1 MANSLEFAKK
11 FVPVL
16 DDIYK
21 NLSVTQGMDAGKKLD
36 FTGTNEV
43 NVLKTSTTGLGDYSR
58 TNGYPKGDI
67 TANWET
73 LKLTEERGK
82 ELSIDRMD
90 NEEMA
95 NVFGIITGQFMRDW
109 VVPEVDAF
117 RFAKYASASGITKA
131 TPAILTKDTI
141 IAEIDEANRQLNADE
156 VPIAGRILYINS
168 DLQPILNNAFAR
180 SWGSQSSVSTMLT
193 NYNGIPI
200 KYVPPTRFYSEIM
213 LNDGSEAWGYKKSEN
228 GKNINFMLIYPEA
241 ILQVVKLTLP
251 KVFTPDENQDK
262 DMWKFQFRM
271 YHDAFVYE
279 NKAKGIYLHTATN

>member
-1 MANSLEFAKK
+1 MANSLEFEKK
-11 FVPVL
+11 FLPVL

-21 NLSVTQGMDAGKKLD
+21 NLSVTQGMDAGKKVD

-156 VPIAGRILYINS
+156 VPIAGRIWYINS

-180 SWGSQSSVSTMLT
+180 SWGS
-193 NYNGIPI
+193 
-200 KYVPPTRFYSEIM
+200 
-213 LNDGSEAWGYKKSEN
+213 KS
-228 GKNINFMLIYPEA
+228 
-241 ILQVVKLTLP
+241 
-251 KVFTPDENQDK
+251 
-262 DMWKFQFRM
+262 
-271 YHDAFVYE
+271 
-279 NKAKGIYLHTATN
+279 

>member
-117 RFAKYASASGITKA
+117 RFAKYASANGIKKA

-141 IAEIDEANRQLNADE
+141 IAEIDEAVRQLNADE
-156 VPIAGRILYINS
+156 VPIAGRVLYINS

-180 SWGSQSSVSTMLT
+180 SWGSQSVVSTMLT

-213 LNDGSEAWGYKKSEN
+213 LNDGSEDWGYKKSEN

-251 KVFTPDENQDK
+251 KVFTPDENQYK

-279 NKAKGIYLHTATN
+279 NKAKGIYLHTSTN

>member
-11 FVPVL
+11 FLPIL

-21 NLSVTQGMDAGKKLD
+21 YSSITQGMDAGKKVD

-43 NVLKTSTTGLGDYSR
+43 NVLKTHTTGLGDYSR

-67 TANWET
+67 TANWEI

-117 RFAKYASASGITKA
+117 RFAKYASANDISKA
-131 TPAILTKDTI
+131 TGAVLTKDTI
-141 IAEIDEANRQLNADE
+141 LAAIDEAVRQMNADE
-156 VPIAGRILYINS
+156 VPLQGRILYINS
-168 DLQPILNNAFAR
+168 DLQPLLNHAVAR
-180 SWGSQSSVSTMLT
+180 SWGSQSAISTMLT
-193 NYNGIPI
+193 NYKGIPI
-200 KYVPPTRFYSEIM
+200 KYVPPTRFYSEIE
-213 LNDGSEAWGYKKSEN
+213 LNDGSAAWGYKKAAS

-241 ILQVVKLTLP
+241 VLQVVKLALP

-262 DMWKFQFRM
+262 DMWKFQFRI

-279 NKAKGIYLHTATN
+279 NKATGIYLHESTT

>member
-11 FVPVL
+11 FLPVL

-21 NLSVTQGMDAGKKLD
+21 NLSVTQGMDAGKKVD

-156 VPIAGRILYINS
+156 VPIAGRVLYINS

-262 DMWKFQFRM
+262 DMWKFQFRI

>member
-1 MANSLEFAKK
+1 MANSLEFAKE
-11 FVPVL
+11 FLPVL

-21 NLSVTQGMDAGKKLD
+21 YSSITQGMDAGKKVD

-117 RFAKYASASGITKA
+117 RFAKYASASGISKA
-131 TPAILTKDTI
+131 TGAVLTKDTI
-141 IAEIDEANRQLNADE
+141 IAAIDEATRQMNADE
-156 VPIAGRILYINS
+156 VPLQGRILYINS
-168 DLQPILNNAFAR
+168 DLQPILNNAVAR
-180 SWGSQSSVSTMLT
+180 SWGSQSVISTMLT

-200 KYVPPTRFYSEIM
+200 KYVPPTRFYSSIE
-213 LNDGSEAWGYKKSEN
+213 LNDGSAAWGYKKATS

-241 ILQVVKLTLP
+241 VLQVVKLALP

-262 DMWKFQFRM
+262 DMWKFQFRI

-279 NKAKGIYLHTATN
+279 NKAKGIYLHESTT

>member
-11 FVPVL
+11 FLPIL

-21 NLSVTQGMDAGKKLD
+21 YSSITQGMDAGKKVD
-36 FTGTNEV
+36 FTGTSEV
-43 NVLKTSTTGLGDYSR
+43 NVLKTHTTGLGDYSR

-67 TANWET
+67 TANWEI

-117 RFAKYASASGITKA
+117 RFAKYASANDISKA
-131 TPAILTKDTI
+131 TGAVLTKDTI
-141 IAEIDEANRQLNADE
+141 LAAIDEAVRQMNADE
-156 VPIAGRILYINS
+156 VPLQGRILYINS
-168 DLQPILNNAFAR
+168 DLQPLLNHAVAR
-180 SWGSQSSVSTMLT
+180 SWGSQSAISTMLT

-200 KYVPPTRFYSEIM
+200 KYVPPTRFYSEIE
-213 LNDGSEAWGYKKSEN
+213 LNDGSAAWGYKKAAS

-241 ILQVVKLTLP
+241 VLQVVKLALP

-262 DMWKFQFRM
+262 DMWKFQFRI

-279 NKAKGIYLHTATN
+279 NKATGIYLHESTT

>member
-11 FVPVL
+11 FLPVL

-21 NLSVTQGMDAGKKLD
+21 SLSVTQGMDAGKKVD

-193 NYNGIPI
+193 SYNGIPI

>member
-11 FVPVL
+11 FLPVL

-117 RFAKYASASGITKA
+117 RFAKYASANGIKKA

-141 IAEIDEANRQLNADE
+141 IAEIDEAVRQLNADE
-156 VPIAGRILYINS
+156 VPIAGRVLYINS
-168 DLQPILNNAFAR
+168 DLQPLLNNAFAR
-180 SWGSQSSVSTMLT
+180 SWGSQSVVSTMLT

-213 LNDGSEAWGYKKSEN
+213 LNDGSEDWGYKKSEN

-251 KVFTPDENQDK
+251 KVFTPDENQYK
-262 DMWKFQFRM
+262 DMWKFQFRI

-279 NKAKGIYLHTATN
+279 NKAKGIYLHTSTN

>member
-21 NLSVTQGMDAGKKLD
+21 NLSITQGMDAGKKVD

-58 TNGYPKGDI
+58 TNGYSKGDI

-73 LKLTEERGK
+73 MKLTEERGK

-109 VVPEVDAF
+109 VVPELDAF
-117 RFAKYASASGITKA
+117 RFAKYASANGISKA
-131 TPAILTKDTI
+131 TPTILTKDTI
-141 IAEIDEANRQLNADE
+141 IAEIDEAVRQLNADE
-156 VPIAGRILYINS
+156 VPIAGRVLYINS
-168 DLQPILNNAFAR
+168 DLQPLLNNAFAR

-213 LNDGSEAWGYKKSEN
+213 LNDGSEDWGYKKSEN

-251 KVFTPDENQDK
+251 KVFTPDENQYK
-262 DMWKFQFRM
+262 DMWKFQFRI

>member
-11 FVPVL
+11 FLPVL

-21 NLSVTQGMDAGKKLD
+21 NLSVTQGMDAGKKVD

-213 LNDGSEAWGYKKSEN
+213 LNDGSEAWGYKKSEH

-262 DMWKFQFRM
+262 DMWKFQFRI

-279 NKAKGIYLHTATN
+279 NKAKDIYLHTATN

>member
-21 NLSVTQGMDAGKKLD
+21 NLSITQGMDAGKKVD

-58 TNGYPKGDI
+58 TNGYSKGDI

-73 LKLTEERGK
+73 MKLTEERGK

-109 VVPEVDAF
+109 VVPELDAF
-117 RFAKYASASGITKA
+117 RFAKYASANGISKA
-131 TPAILTKDTI
+131 TPTILTKDTI
-141 IAEIDEANRQLNADE
+141 IAEIDEAVRQLNADE
-156 VPIAGRILYINS
+156 IPIAGRVLYINS
-168 DLQPILNNAFAR
+168 DLQPLLNNAFAR
-180 SWGSQSSVSTMLT
+180 SWGSQSVVSTMLT
-193 NYNGIPI
+193 SYNGIPI
-200 KYVPPTRFYSEIM
+200 KYVPPTRFYSEIE
-213 LNDGSEAWGYKKSEN
+213 LNDGTTDWGYKKSEN

-251 KVFTPDENQDK
+251 KVFTPDENQYK

-279 NKAKGIYLHTATN
+279 NKAKGIYLHTSTT

>member
-11 FVPVL
+11 FLPVL

-21 NLSVTQGMDAGKKLD
+21 NLSVTQGMDAGKKVD

-193 NYNGIPI
+193 SYNGIPI

-213 LNDGSEAWGYKKSEN
+213 LNDGSEDWGYKKSEN

-241 ILQVVKLTLP
+241 ILQVVKFALP

-262 DMWKFQFRM
+262 DMWKFQFRI

>member
-11 FVPVL
+11 FLPVL

-21 NLSVTQGMDAGKKLD
+21 YSSITQGMDAGKKVD

-43 NVLKTSTTGLGDYSR
+43 NVLKTHTTGLGDYSR

-67 TANWET
+67 TANWEI

-117 RFAKYASASGITKA
+117 RFAKYASASDISKA
-131 TPAILTKDTI
+131 TGAVLTKDTI
-141 IAEIDEANRQLNADE
+141 LAAIDEAVRQMNADE
-156 VPIAGRILYINS
+156 VPLQGRILYINS
-168 DLQPILNNAFAR
+168 DLQPLLNHAVAR
-180 SWGSQSSVSTMLT
+180 SWGSQSAISTMLT

-200 KYVPPTRFYSEIM
+200 KYVPPTRFYSEIE
-213 LNDGSEAWGYKKSEN
+213 LNDGSAAWGYKKAAS

-241 ILQVVKLTLP
+241 VLQVVKLALP

-262 DMWKFQFRM
+262 DMWKFQFR
-271 YHDAFVYE
+271 
-279 NKAKGIYLHTATN
+279 ICLCL

>member
-21 NLSVTQGMDAGKKLD
+21 NLSITQGMDAGKKVD

-58 TNGYPKGDI
+58 TNGYSKGDI

-73 LKLTEERGK
+73 MKLTEERGK

-109 VVPEVDAF
+109 VVPELDAF
-117 RFAKYASASGITKA
+117 RFAKYASANGISKA
-131 TPAILTKDTI
+131 TPTILTKDTI
-141 IAEIDEANRQLNADE
+141 IAEIDEAVRQLNADE
-156 VPIAGRILYINS
+156 IPIAGRVLYINS
-168 DLQPILNNAFAR
+168 DLQPLLNNAFAR
-180 SWGSQSSVSTMLT
+180 SWGSQSVVSTMLT
-193 NYNGIPI
+193 SYNGIPI
-200 KYVPPTRFYSEIM
+200 KYVPPTRFYSEIE
-213 LNDGSEAWGYKKSEN
+213 LNDGTTDWGYKKSEN

-251 KVFTPDENQDK
+251 KVFTPDENQEK
-262 DMWKFQFRM
+262 DMWKFQFRI

-279 NKAKGIYLHTATN
+279 NKAKGIYLHTSTN

>member
-21 NLSVTQGMDAGKKLD
+21 SLSVTQGMDAGKKLD

-117 RFAKYASASGITKA
+117 RFAKYASANGIKKA

-141 IAEIDEANRQLNADE
+141 IAEIDEAVRQLNADE
-156 VPIAGRILYINS
+156 VPIAGRVLYINS
-168 DLQPILNNAFAR
+168 NLQPILNNAFAR
-180 SWGSQSSVSTMLT
+180 SWGSQSVVSTMLT

-213 LNDGSEAWGYKKSEN
+213 LNDGSEDWGYKKSEN

-251 KVFTPDENQDK
+251 KVFTPDENQYK

-279 NKAKGIYLHTATN
+279 NKAKGIYLHTSTT

>member
-117 RFAKYASASGITKA
+117 RFAKYASANGIKKA

-141 IAEIDEANRQLNADE
+141 IAEIDEAVRQLNADE

-180 SWGSQSSVSTMLT
+180 SWGSQSVVSTMLT

-213 LNDGSEAWGYKKSEN
+213 LNDGSEDWGYKKSEN

-251 KVFTPDENQDK
+251 KVFTPDENQYK

-279 NKAKGIYLHTATN
+279 NKAKGIYLHTSTN

>member
-117 RFAKYASASGITKA
+117 RFAKYASANGIKKA

-141 IAEIDEANRQLNADE
+141 IAEIDEAVRQLNADE

-180 SWGSQSSVSTMLT
+180 SWGSQSVVSTMLT

-213 LNDGSEAWGYKKSEN
+213 LNDGSEDWGYKKSEN

-241 ILQVVKLTLP
+241 ILQVVKLILP
-251 KVFTPDENQDK
+251 KVFTPDENQYK

>member
-11 FVPVL
+11 FLPVL

-21 NLSVTQGMDAGKKLD
+21 NLSVTQGMDAGKKVD

-193 NYNGIPI
+193 SYNGIPI

-213 LNDGSEAWGYKKSEN
+213 LNDGTEAWGYKKSEN

-262 DMWKFQFRM
+262 DMWKFQFRI

>member
-11 FVPVL
+11 FLPVL

-21 NLSVTQGMDAGKKLD
+21 NLSVTQGMDAGKKVD

-43 NVLKTSTTGLGDYSR
+43 NVLKTNTTGLGDYSR

-117 RFAKYASASGITKA
+117 RFAKYASANGIKKA

-141 IAEIDEANRQLNADE
+141 IAEIDEAVRQLNADE

-213 LNDGSEAWGYKKSEN
+213 LNDGSEDWGYKKSEN

-251 KVFTPDENQDK
+251 KVFTPDENQYK

-279 NKAKGIYLHTATN
+279 NKAKGIYLHTSTN

>member
-1 MANSLEFAKK
+1 MANSLEFALKYI
-11 FVPVL
+11 PVL

-21 NLSVTQGMDAGKKLD
+21 NLSVTQNMDAGKKVD
-36 FTGTNEV
+36 FTGTNEIK
-43 NVLKTSTTGLGDYSR
+43 VLKTSTTGLGDYSR

-117 RFAKYASASGITKA
+117 RFAKYAGADGISKA
-131 TPAILTKDTI
+131 TGAVLTKDTI
-141 IAEIDEANRQLNADE
+141 ISAIDEAVRKMNADE
-156 VPIAGRILYINS
+156 VPVAGRVLYINS
-168 DLQPILNNAFAR
+168 DLQPVLNNAFAR
-180 SWGSQSSVSTMLT
+180 SWGSQGAVSTLLN

-213 LNDGSEAWGYKKSEN
+213 LNDGSEDWGYKKSAN

-241 ILQVVKLTLP
+241 ILQVVKLSLP

-262 DMWKFQFRM
+262 DMWKFQFRI

-279 NKAKGIYLHTATN
+279 NKAKGIYLHTIG

>member
-11 FVPVL
+11 FLPVL

-21 NLSVTQGMDAGKKLD
+21 KLSITQGMDAGKKLD
-36 FTGTNEV
+36 FTGVNEV
-43 NVLKTSTTGLGDYSR
+43 KVLKTNTDGMGDYSR

-67 TANWET
+67 TAAWET
-73 LKLTEERGK
+73 MILTEERGK

-95 NVFGIITGQFMRDW
+95 NVFGIVTGQFMRDW

-117 RFAKYASASGITKA
+117 RFAKYASTDGISKA
-131 TPAILTKDTI
+131 TGAILTKDTI
-141 IAEIDEANRQLNADE
+141 IEAIDEAVRQMNADE
-156 VPIAGRILYINS
+156 VPLQGRILYINS
-168 DLQPILNNAFAR
+168 DLQPMLNGAFAR
-180 SWGSQSSVSTMLT
+180 SWGSQSVISTTLT
-193 NYNGIPI
+193 NYNNMPI
-200 KYVPPTRFYSEIM
+200 RYVPPTRFYSQIM
-213 LNDGSEAWGYKKSEN
+213 LNDGNEAWGYKKAET

-241 ILQVVKLTLP
+241 ILQVVKLALP

-262 DMWKFQFRM
+262 DMWKFQFRL

-279 NKAKGIYLHTATN
+279 NKAKGIYLHESTV

>member
-1 MANSLEFAKK
+1 MANSLEFALKYI
-11 FVPVL
+11 PVL

-21 NLSVTQGMDAGKKLD
+21 NLSVTQNMDAGKKVD
-36 FTGTNEV
+36 FTGTNEIK
-43 NVLKTSTTGLGDYSR
+43 VLKTSTPGLGDYSR

-95 NVFGIITGQFMRDW
+95 NVFGMITGQFMRDW

-117 RFAKYASASGITKA
+117 RFAKYAGADGISKA
-131 TPAILTKDTI
+131 TGAVLTKDTI
-141 IAEIDEANRQLNADE
+141 ISAIDEAVRKMNADE
-156 VPIAGRILYINS
+156 VPVAGRVLYINS
-168 DLQPILNNAFAR
+168 DLQPVLNNAFAR
-180 SWGSQSSVSTMLT
+180 SWGSQGAVSTLLN

-213 LNDGSEAWGYKKSEN
+213 LNDGSEDWGYKKSAN

-241 ILQVVKLTLP
+241 ILQVVKLSLP

-262 DMWKFQFRM
+262 DMWKFQFRI

-279 NKAKGIYLHTATN
+279 NKAKGIYLHTIG

>member
-11 FVPVL
+11 FLPVL

-21 NLSVTQGMDAGKKLD
+21 YSSITQGMDAGKKVD

-43 NVLKTSTTGLGDYSR
+43 NVLKTHTTGLGDYSR

-67 TANWET
+67 TANWEI

-117 RFAKYASASGITKA
+117 RFAKYASASDISKA
-131 TPAILTKDTI
+131 TGAVLTKDTI
-141 IAEIDEANRQLNADE
+141 LAAIDEAVRQMNADE
-156 VPIAGRILYINS
+156 VPLQGRILYINS
-168 DLQPILNNAFAR
+168 DLQPLLNHAVAR
-180 SWGSQSSVSTMLT
+180 SWGSQSAISTMLT

-200 KYVPPTRFYSEIM
+200 KYVPPTRFYSEIE
-213 LNDGSEAWGYKKSEN
+213 LNDGSAAWGYKKAAS

-241 ILQVVKLTLP
+241 VLQVVKLALP

-262 DMWKFQFRM
+262 DMWKFQFRI

-279 NKAKGIYLHTATN
+279 NKATGIYLHESTT

>member
-11 FVPVL
+11 FLPIL

-21 NLSVTQGMDAGKKLD
+21 YSSITQGMDAGKKVD

-43 NVLKTSTTGLGDYSR
+43 NVLKTHTTGLGDYSR

-67 TANWET
+67 TANWEI

-95 NVFGIITGQFMRDW
+95 NVFGIIMGQFMRDW

-117 RFAKYASASGITKA
+117 RFAKYASANDISKA
-131 TPAILTKDTI
+131 TGAVLTKDTI
-141 IAEIDEANRQLNADE
+141 LAAIDEAVRQMNADE
-156 VPIAGRILYINS
+156 VPLQGRILYINS
-168 DLQPILNNAFAR
+168 DLQPLLNHAVAR
-180 SWGSQSSVSTMLT
+180 SWGSQSAISTMLT

-200 KYVPPTRFYSEIM
+200 KYVPPTRFYSEIE
-213 LNDGSEAWGYKKSEN
+213 LNDGSAAWGYKKAAS

-241 ILQVVKLTLP
+241 VLQVVKLALP

-262 DMWKFQFRM
+262 DMWKFQFRI

-279 NKAKGIYLHTATN
+279 NKATGIYLHESTT

>member
-11 FVPVL
+11 FLPVL

-21 NLSVTQGMDAGKKLD
+21 SLSVTQGMDAGKKVD

-193 NYNGIPI
+193 SYNGIPI

-262 DMWKFQFRM
+262 DMWKFQFRI

-279 NKAKGIYLHTATN
+279 NKAKDIYLHTATN

>member
-21 NLSVTQGMDAGKKLD
+21 NLSITQGMDAGKKVD

-58 TNGYPKGDI
+58 TNGYSKGDI

-73 LKLTEERGK
+73 MKLTEERGK

-117 RFAKYASASGITKA
+117 RFAKYASASDISKA
-131 TPAILTKDTI
+131 TGAVLTKDTI
-141 IAEIDEANRQLNADE
+141 LAAIDEAVRQMNADE
-156 VPIAGRILYINS
+156 VPLQGRILYINS
-168 DLQPILNNAFAR
+168 DLQPLLNHAVAR
-180 SWGSQSSVSTMLT
+180 SWGSQSAISTMLT

-200 KYVPPTRFYSEIM
+200 KYVPPTRFYSEIE
-213 LNDGSEAWGYKKSEN
+213 LNDGSAAWGYKKAAS

-241 ILQVVKLTLP
+241 VLQVVKLALP

-262 DMWKFQFRM
+262 DMWKFQFRI

-279 NKAKGIYLHTATN
+279 NKATGIYLHESTT

>member
-11 FVPVL
+11 FLPVL

-117 RFAKYASASGITKA
+117 RFAKYASANGIKKA

-141 IAEIDEANRQLNADE
+141 IAEIDEAVRQLNADE
-156 VPIAGRILYINS
+156 VPIAGRVLYINS

-180 SWGSQSSVSTMLT
+180 SWGSQSVVSTMLT

-213 LNDGSEAWGYKKSEN
+213 LNDGSEDWGYKKSEN

-251 KVFTPDENQDK
+251 KVFTPDENQYK

-279 NKAKGIYLHTATN
+279 NKAKGIYLHTSTN

>member
-11 FVPVL
+11 FLPVL

-21 NLSVTQGMDAGKKLD
+21 NLSVTQGMDAGKKVD

-193 NYNGIPI
+193 SYNGIPI

>member
-117 RFAKYASASGITKA
+117 RFAKYASANGIKKA

-141 IAEIDEANRQLNADE
+141 IAEIDEAVRQLNADE
-156 VPIAGRILYINS
+156 VPIAGRVLYINS
-168 DLQPILNNAFAR
+168 DLQPLLNNAFAR

-193 NYNGIPI
+193 SYNGIPI

-213 LNDGSEAWGYKKSEN
+213 LNDGSEDWGYKKSEN

-251 KVFTPDENQDK
+251 KVFTPDENQYK

>member
-11 FVPVL
+11 FLPVL

-117 RFAKYASASGITKA
+117 RFAKYASANGIKKA

-141 IAEIDEANRQLNADE
+141 IAEIDEAVRQLNADE
-156 VPIAGRILYINS
+156 VPIAGRVLYINS

-213 LNDGSEAWGYKKSEN
+213 LNDGSEDWGYKKSEN

-251 KVFTPDENQDK
+251 KVFTPDENQYK

>member
-21 NLSVTQGMDAGKKLD
+21 NLSITQGMDAGKKVD

-58 TNGYPKGDI
+58 TNGYSKGDI

-73 LKLTEERGK
+73 MKLTEERGK

-117 RFAKYASASGITKA
+117 RFAKYASANGIKKA

-141 IAEIDEANRQLNADE
+141 IAEIDEAVRQLNADE
-156 VPIAGRILYINS
+156 IPIAGRVLYINS
-168 DLQPILNNAFAR
+168 DLQPLLNNAFAR
-180 SWGSQSSVSTMLT
+180 SWGSQSVVSTMLT
-193 NYNGIPI
+193 SYNGIPI
-200 KYVPPTRFYSEIM
+200 KYVPPTRFYSEIE
-213 LNDGSEAWGYKKSEN
+213 LNDGTTDWGYKKSEN

-251 KVFTPDENQDK
+251 KVFTPDENQEK
-262 DMWKFQFRM
+262 DMWKFQFRI

>member
-11 FVPVL
+11 FLPVL

-21 NLSVTQGMDAGKKLD
+21 NLSVTQGMDAGKKVD

-279 NKAKGIYLHTATN
+279 NKAKDIYLHTATN

>member
-11 FVPVL
+11 FLPVL

-21 NLSVTQGMDAGKKLD
+21 YSSITQGMDAGKKVD

-43 NVLKTSTTGLGDYSR
+43 NVLKTHTTGLGDYSR

-67 TANWET
+67 TAHWEI

-117 RFAKYASASGITKA
+117 RFAKYASASDISKA
-131 TPAILTKDTI
+131 TGAVLTKDTI
-141 IAEIDEANRQLNADE
+141 LAAIDEAVRQMNADE
-156 VPIAGRILYINS
+156 VPLQGRILYINS
-168 DLQPILNNAFAR
+168 DLQPLLNHAVAR
-180 SWGSQSSVSTMLT
+180 SWGSQSAISTMLT

-200 KYVPPTRFYSEIM
+200 KYVPPTRFYSEIE
-213 LNDGSEAWGYKKSEN
+213 LNDGSAAWGYKKAAS

-241 ILQVVKLTLP
+241 VLQVVKLALP

-262 DMWKFQFRM
+262 DMWKFQFRI

-279 NKAKGIYLHTATN
+279 NKATGIYLHESTT